1 MTYNLEPDDNT
12 HLNTAGNVL
21 FGNMVSWLL
30 TTGDTVPED
39 QAALFQAY
47 STPQEDIAA
56 AFESGE
62 YILPE

>member
-1 MTYNLEPDDNT
+1 MTYNLESDDTT
-12 HLNTAGNVL
+12 HLNTAGNIL

-30 TTGDTVPED
+30 TTGDTVPAE
-39 QAALFQAY
+39 QATLLQAY
-47 STPQEDIAA
+47 TAPQDDIVA